1 MGSASSLG
9 YLSHRKGRAPNRLP
23 TALLVGLLG
32 LLGFTAT
39 AVVVGQTT
47 GLGLVKQQLG
57 EPLAVRDLVILRT
70 ANDRVVVQDATTS
83 IEIASYGP
91 EAGGFVRGSL
101 RAFERMRQVAKV
113 PLDAPYRLIKWEAGT
128 VSLSDTGTG
137 ERIYLAAFG
146 RDNVAAFEAL
156 LGEQGGNKP

>member
-9 YLSHRKGRAPNRLP
+9 YLSDRKGRAPNHLP
-23 TALLVGLLG
+23 TRLLVGLLG
-32 LLGFTAT
+32 LLMFSAT
-39 AVVVGQTT
+39 AVVVGQAT
-47 GLGLVKQQLG
+47 GLGLVKHQLG
-57 EPLAVRDLVILRT
+57 EPVAMRDLVILRT
-70 ANDRVVVQDATTS
+70 AGDRVVVQDAMTTT
-83 IEIASYGP
+83 EIASYAP
-91 EAGGFVRGSL
+91 QAGGFVRGSL

-113 PLDAPYRLIKWEAGT
+113 PFDAPYRLIKWEAGT